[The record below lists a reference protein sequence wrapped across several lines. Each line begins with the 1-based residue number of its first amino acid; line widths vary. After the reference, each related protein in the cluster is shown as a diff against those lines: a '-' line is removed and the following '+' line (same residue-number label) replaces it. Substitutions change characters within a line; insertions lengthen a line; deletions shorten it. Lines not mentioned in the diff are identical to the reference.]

1 MTKNEYL
8 EKYNILEE
16 KLKKANSMSLIL
28 GNRPFDLNNVAQSKH
43 WYSETET
50 ALKEIRKLKR
60 KFFGMQSFEH
70 IQIKRGK

>member
-1 MTKNEYL
+1 MTKNEYI

-16 KLKKANSMSLIL
+16 KLKKVNSMLLIL
-28 GNRPFDLNNVAQSKH
+28 GNKRFNLNSVAQSKYWH
-43 WYSETET
+43 SETET

-60 KFFGMQSFEH
+60 KYFGMQSFEH

>member
-16 KLKKANSMSLIL
+16 KLKKANSTSMIL
-28 GNRPFDLNNVAQSKH
+28 GHRPFELSNIAQSKY
-43 WYSETET
+43 WYNEVEI
-50 ALKEIRKLKR
+50 ACKEIRKLKR
-60 KFFGMQSFEH
+60 KFFGMEAFEN